1 MKKKIHYFR
10 ANFKTP
16 QFAQFLRQAKILI
29 LEILHVFLWLKFL
42 SSLNLNKLKRF
53 ETGSFILAVLLITGC
68 QHTPSQYLLF
78 DYEDFGPQAMAWET
92 IGMQWWQWDNHGDSD
107 PNSIYDIKIVVYRD
121 ISLQEIQSIFPVV
134 EAAKKDFRY
143 IEYNEVIKYL
153 NRNIDE
159 VGLINKKWAKG
170 LKIHLVNTRNRI
182 KAFWVKN

>member
-10 ANFKTP
+10 ANFKTS

-42 SSLNLNKLKRF
+42 SSLNLKKLKRF

-68 QHTPSQYLLF
+68 QHTPNQYLLF
-78 DYEDFGPQAMAWET
+78 DYDDFGPQAMAWET

-107 PNSIYDIKIVVYRD
+107 PNSIYNIKVVVYRD

-134 EAAKKDFRY
+134 DSRGQDFPL
-143 IEYNEVIKYL
+143 VV
-153 NRNIDE
+153 NR
-159 VGLINKKWAKG
+159 
-170 LKIHLVNTRNRI
+170 
-182 KAFWVKN
+182 